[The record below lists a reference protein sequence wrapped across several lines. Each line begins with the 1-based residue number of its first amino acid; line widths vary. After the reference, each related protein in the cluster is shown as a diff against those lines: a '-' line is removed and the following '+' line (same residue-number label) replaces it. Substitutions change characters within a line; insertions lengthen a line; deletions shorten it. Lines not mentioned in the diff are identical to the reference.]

1 MGQTMTQKILARAAH
16 RETVTPGEIVE
27 VDLDLVM
34 TNDITA
40 PISIAEFKKT
50 GLEHVFDRNKVV
62 MVPDHFVPAK
72 DIKSAEQAKIM
83 REFAK
88 EQGTL
93 YFEIGRAGIEHVV
106 LPENG
111 LTLPGQVII
120 GADSHTCTY
129 GAFNAFSTGMGSTDI
144 AAGMALGSTWVRVPP
159 SIKFV
164 YNGTLPD
171 GIGGKDLIL
180 YTIGQI
186 GVDGA
191 LNCAMEF
198 TGPVIDALAMDQ
210 RITMANMAIEAGAT
224 SGIFACDDKTREWLA
239 AVTDKPYEPVASD
252 PDAEYQQVIEF
263 DVSHLK
269 PLVALP
275 HLPSNVHAADEVG
288 NMPIHQVVIGSCTN
302 GRLSDLREVAKILK
316 GRQVHPDIRCIVIP
330 GSQEV
335 GKQATKEGLA
345 DIFMDAGAIFS
356 TSTCGPCLGGYMGVL
371 AKGERCVSTTNRNFR
386 GRMGHREAEIIL
398 AGPQVA
404 AASAVLGRVGS
415 PSELTE
421 QIAAD

>member
-1 MGQTMTQKILARAAH
+1 MTQKILARAAH
-16 RETVTPGEIVE
+16 QETVTPGEIVE

-40 PISIAEFKKT
+40 PISIAEFNKT
-50 GLEHVFDRNKVV
+50 GLESVFDPQKVV

-144 AAGMALGSTWVRVPP
+144 AAGMALGTTWVRVPP

-164 YNGTLPD
+164 YNGTLPE

-180 YTIGQI
+180 FTIGQI

-198 TGPVIDALAMDQ
+198 TGPVIDALPMDQ
-210 RITMANMAIEAGAT
+210 RITMSNMAIEAGAT
-224 SGIFACDDKTREWLA
+224 SGIFGFDDKTKEWLA
-239 AVTDKPYEPVASD
+239 AVTDNRYEPVASD
-252 PDAEYQQVIEF
+252 PDAEYQQVVEF
-263 DVSHLK
+263 DVSNLK

-288 NMPIHQVVIGSCTN
+288 DMPIHQVVIGSCTN
-302 GRLSDLREVAKILK
+302 GRLSDLRDVAKILE

-345 DIFMDAGAIFS
+345 DIFMNAGAIFS

-404 AASAVLGRVGS
+404 TASAILGRVGS
-415 PSELTE
+415 PSELIE
-421 QIAAD
+421 RIAAD

>member
-1 MGQTMTQKILARAAH
+1 MGQTMAEKILSRAAG
-16 RETVTPGEIVE
+16 RPSVTTGEIVE
-27 VDLDLVM
+27 VDVDLVM

-40 PISIAEFKKT
+40 PLSISEFRKT
-50 GLEHVFDRNKVV
+50 GLERVFDPQKVV

-72 DIKSAEQAKIM
+72 DIKAAEQAKIM
-83 REFAK
+83 REFAR
-88 EQGTL
+88 EQGTI

-144 AAGMALGSTWVRVPP
+144 AAAMALGTTWVRVPP
-159 SIKFV
+159 TIKFV
-164 YNGTLPD
+164 YTGELPED
-171 GIGGKDLIL
+171 VGGKDLIL

-191 LNCAMEF
+191 HYAVMEF
-198 TGPVIDALAMDQ
+198 TGEVIDNLPMDD
-210 RITMANMAIEAGAT
+210 RIAMANMAIEAGAKT
-224 SGIFACDDKTREWLA
+224 GIFAFDDKTRDWLT
-239 AVTDKPYEPVASD
+239 AVTDKPLEPVTSD
-252 PDAEYQQVIEF
+252 PDAVYQQVIEF
-263 DVSHLK
+263 DVSNLK

-275 HLPSNVHAADEVG
+275 HLPSNVHAADEITD
-288 NMPIHQVVIGSCTN
+288 MPIHQVVIGSCTN
-302 GRLSDLREVAKILK
+302 GRLSDLREVAKVLE
-316 GRQVHPDIRCIVIP
+316 GRQVHPDVRCIVIP

-335 GKQATKEGLA
+335 AKQATKEGLA

-386 GRMGHREAEIIL
+386 GRMGHRESEVIL
-398 AGPQVA
+398 TGPRVA
-404 AASAVLGRVGS
+404 AASAILGRVGS
-415 PSELTE
+415 PAQL
-421 QIAAD
+421 